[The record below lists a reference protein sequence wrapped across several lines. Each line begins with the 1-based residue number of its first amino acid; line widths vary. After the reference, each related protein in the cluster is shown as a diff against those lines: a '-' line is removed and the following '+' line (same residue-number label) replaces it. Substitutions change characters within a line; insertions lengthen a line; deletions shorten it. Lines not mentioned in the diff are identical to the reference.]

1 MYLKKIEIQ
10 GFKSFADRT
19 TIEFKDD
26 ITAIVGPNGSGKS
39 NISDA
44 IRWVLGEQSVKSLR
58 GSKMEDIIFSGT
70 DKRRALGFAE
80 VTIFFDNSDNS
91 IPVDFSEV
99 AVTRRMFRSGESEY
113 YINKSSARLKD
124 VRTLFMDT
132 GIGKDGYS
140 IIGQGR
146 IDEVLSN
153 KPEDRRNIFEEA
165 AGINKYKSKKEET
178 ERKLGRTQENLIRIK
193 DLISEIKNQYDG
205 LEIES
210 KKALEFVEIYEE
222 LKVLDVNLCVREI
235 NKFRIQMG
243 ELNTEIN
250 LDTNEIENL
259 GLQKIDL
266 DNRFNQLKN
275 NIKEIEEKH
284 ELYRNKKVE
293 LIQSMDNY
301 KSQINLIT
309 EKEKF
314 YSRDIDRFNRELELL
329 HNNIGILD
337 KELSSFED
345 ELHKTNEEYSR
356 IYEIYINKKDEFAS
370 LEAELKE
377 KEVSLEKEKELVI
390 SVYNKISDKKS
401 LLNGIDS
408 FQENVD
414 KRLAQLNKDNY
425 AINTDR
431 ALNEVALNG
440 LMEEELNL
448 NHKLNELS
456 SNKETIESTKKELSE
471 IHNKTNSSIREL
483 EIKLQGLVSSYKLY
497 KNMEEG
503 YEGYYKSVKNLL
515 QSIKNNR
522 LDKSGFEGVVADLL
536 KVDSIYEKAID
547 ISLGSNLQNIV
558 VSDESVAKNM
568 INFLKKNNLGR
579 VTFLPLSVIKGKT
592 LNLDLSKFKEYGVIG
607 LAHEL
612 VEFDQKYKN
621 IFESLLG
628 RTIIVDTIDNGIKLA
643 NKSNHIYRIVTLEGD
658 VLNPGGSLSGG
669 SYSNNAIS
677 IITRKNKILD
687 LEKEIKELNVL
698 HKDLQEKIGSILR
711 DIENNE
717 SISIALMSEI
727 KELEIKILKISN
739 DKNSRIREIERLDKE
754 IIRVHGEVESLEN
767 ETKDYVAK
775 KSEYENSILE
785 LEDNVDSVNSNIKE
799 INEGLSKEKALKE
812 AKNTELT
819 DYQINLNQ
827 IENKLDNLKTSS
839 INKVKEKEEKLIL
852 IEEMENNLSSTMEEI
867 GTLKDSSIDL
877 YEKIDEISIEHDG
890 VSIKV
895 EEFTKCKDKL
905 MDDFYKEQE
914 DLKTIND
921 RLIILEKQ
929 KNKRELKYSKF
940 ELQIENFNN
949 RLINDYELSYEMALE
964 LRIVSEDIII
974 NGKQIIELKEKIKSL
989 GNVNVG
995 AIEEFKS
1002 VKERLEFINKQYE
1015 DLIKSRENLEKLIQ
1029 EMENTMREQFLISF
1043 KEINDN
1049 FSKVFS
1055 ALFNGGKATLELD
1068 MEDDI
1073 LKSGIEIKVQP
1084 PGKRLQNL
1092 NLLSGGER
1100 SLTAVALLFS
1110 ILETRPSPFCILDEI
1125 DAALD
1130 EANIS
1135 RYTSYLKK
1143 FSDRTQFIL
1152 ITHRKTTMEISD
1164 ILYGVTMAE
1173 EGVSKLISVK
1183 IKDYVDELVG

>member
-1 MYLKKIEIQ
+1 MYLKKIEIH

-58 GSKMEDIIFSGT
+58 GNKMEDVIFSGT

-80 VTIFFDNSDNS
+80 VTIFFDNTDNS
-91 IPVDFSEV
+91 IPLDFSEV
-99 AVTRRMFRSGESEY
+99 AVTRRVFRSGESEY

-124 VRTLFMDT
+124 VRGLFMDT

-165 AGINKYKSKKEET
+165 AGINKYKTKKEET

-193 DLISEIKNQYDG
+193 DLISEIKNQYDS

-210 KKALEFVEIYEE
+210 KKAMDFVELYEE
-222 LKVLDVNLCVREI
+222 LKILDVNLCIREI
-235 NKFRIQMG
+235 NKLKIEMG
-243 ELNTEIN
+243 ELQTEID
-250 LDTNEIENL
+250 LDSNEIENL
-259 GLQKIDL
+259 SLQRLDL
-266 DNRFNQLKN
+266 DNRFNMLKD
-275 NIKEIEEKH
+275 NIKEIEEQH
-284 ELYRNKKVE
+284 EVYRNKKVD
-293 LIQSMDNY
+293 LIQSMENH
-301 KSQINLIT
+301 KSQINLIS

-314 YSRDIDRFNRELELL
+314 YTRDIDRFNKELELL
-329 HNNIGILD
+329 NENAVVLDEEILYL
-337 KELSSFED
+337 KD
-345 ELHKTNEEYSR
+345 ELHKTKEEYLR
-356 IYEIYINKKDEFAS
+356 INEIYISKKEEFVS
-370 LEAELKE
+370 IEKTLKE
-377 KEVSLEKEKELVI
+377 KEVNLETEKELVI

-401 LLNGIDS
+401 LLNGIKS
-408 FQENVD
+408 FQDNVD
-414 KRLAQLNKDNY
+414 KRLDQLNKESHRIKSDKTSSEDSLSVL
-425 AINTDR
+425 I
-431 ALNEVALNG
+431 
-440 LMEEELNL
+440 EEELNL
-448 NHKLNELS
+448 KNEFTEIDFR
-456 SNKETIESTKKELSE
+456 KEDLELTKKELNE
-471 IHNKTNSSIREL
+471 AHNETINGIREI
-483 EIKLQGLVSSYKLY
+483 EIKLQGLVSSYNLY

-522 LDKSGFEGVVADLL
+522 VDKAGFEGVVADLL

-558 VSDESVAKNM
+558 VKDESKAKSM
-568 INFLKKNNLGR
+568 IDFLKKNNLGR
-579 VTFLPLSVIKGKT
+579 VTFLPLNIIKGKT
-592 LNLDLSKFKEYGVIG
+592 LNLDLKKLKEFGVIG

-612 VEFDQKYKN
+612 IKFDDKYKN

-643 NKSNHIYRIVTLEGD
+643 NQFNHSYRIVTLDGE

-677 IITRKNKILD
+677 IITRKNLIIN
-687 LEKEIKELNVL
+687 LEKEIQELNIL
-698 HKDLQEKIGSILR
+698 HKDLQEKKTSIYK
-711 DIENNE
+711 DIEKND
-717 SISIALMSEI
+717 SISIVLLSKI
-727 KELEIKILKISN
+727 KELEINILKNNN
-739 DKNSRIREIERLDKE
+739 DKNTKIRDIERYDKE
-754 IIRVHGEVESLEN
+754 IIRIHEEIISLEY
-767 ETKDYVAK
+767 ESKDFLVRK
-775 KSEYENSILE
+775 TDYENSIID
-785 LEDNVDSVNSNIKE
+785 LEDQVNSINDKIKE
-799 INEGLSKEKALKE
+799 MNNSLSQEKSLKE
-812 AKNTELT
+812 EKNRDLT
-819 DYQINLNQ
+819 DYQISLNQ
-827 IENKLDNLKTSS
+827 IENKLDNLKNDSLSKTEE
-839 INKVKEKEEKLIL
+839 KEKKLIS
-852 IEEMENNLSSTMEEI
+852 IEEMNNNLRSTTDEI
-867 GTLKDSSIDL
+867 EKLKSSSIDIN
-877 YEKIDEISIEHDG
+877 EKIEGISKKHEVIAT
-890 VSIKV
+890 KL
-895 EEFTKCKDKL
+895 EEFSKNKEVL

-914 DLKTIND
+914 HLKIIND
-921 RLIILEKQ
+921 RLIVLEKQ
-929 KNKRELKYSKF
+929 KNKRELKHSKF
-940 ELQIENFNN
+940 ELQVENFNS
-949 RLINDYELSYEMALE
+949 RLLNDYELSYEMALE
-964 LRIVSEDIII
+964 LRSVSDDIII
-974 NGKQIIELKEKIKSL
+974 SGNRIKELKEKIKSI

-1015 DLIKSRENLEKLIQ
+1015 DLIKSRDNLEKLIQ

-1043 KEINDN
+1043 KEINEN

-1135 RYTSYLKK
+1135 RYTNYLKK
-1143 FSDRTQFIL
+1143 FSDKTQFIL

-1173 EGVSKLISVK
+1173 EGVSRLISVK
-1183 IKDYVDELVG
+1183 IKDYAEKLIG

>member
-58 GSKMEDIIFSGT
+58 GSKMEDVIFSGT

-80 VTIFFDNSDNS
+80 VTIFFDNTDNS

-113 YINKSSARLKD
+113 YINKSSTRLKD
-124 VRTLFMDT
+124 IRSLFMDT

-165 AGINKYKSKKEET
+165 AGINKYKTKKEET
-178 ERKLGRTQENLIRIK
+178 ERKLSRTQENLIRIK
-193 DLISEIKNQYDG
+193 DLISEIKSQYDS
-205 LEIES
+205 LENDS
-210 KKALEFVEIYEE
+210 KKALEFVELYEE
-222 LKVLDVNLCVREI
+222 LKELDVNLCIREI
-235 NKFRIQMG
+235 NKLKIQMG
-243 ELNTEIN
+243 ELNTEIE

-259 GLQKIDL
+259 SLQRVDL
-266 DNRFNQLKN
+266 DNRFSALKE
-275 NIKEIEEKH
+275 NIKLIEEKH
-284 ELYRNKKVE
+284 ELYRNNKIE
-293 LIQSMDNY
+293 LIQSIENY
-301 KSQINLIT
+301 KSQINLIS
-309 EKEKF
+309 EKKKF
-314 YSRDIDRFNRELELL
+314 YTRDIDRYNKELELL
-329 HNNIGILD
+329 NNNIENLD
-337 KELSSFED
+337 NELLSFED
-345 ELHKTNEEYSR
+345 ELHKTKEEYSK
-356 IYEIYINKKDEFAS
+356 IYEIYINQKEEFLS
-370 LEAELKE
+370 IEDVLKE
-377 KEVSLEKEKELVI
+377 KESSLEKEKELVI
-390 SVYNKISDKKS
+390 DLYNKISDKKS

-408 FQENVD
+408 FQENID
-414 KRLAQLNKDNY
+414 KRLTQLNKENQR
-425 AINTDR
+425 INTDKIS
-431 ALNEVALNG
+431 NEEYLSN
-440 LMEEELNL
+440 LIKEESNLKDKLTELN
-448 NHKLNELS
+448 
-456 SNKETIESTKKELSE
+456 SNKETIESSKKELNE
-471 IHNKTNSSIREL
+471 AHNETINNIREI
-483 EIKLQGLVSSYKLY
+483 EIKLQGFVSSYKLY

-515 QSIKNNR
+515 QSIKSNR
-522 LDKSGFEGVVADLL
+522 VNRTGFEGVVADLL
-536 KVDSIYEKAID
+536 KVDSVYEKAID

-558 VSDESVAKNM
+558 VGDESIAKNM

-592 LNLDLSKFKEYGVIG
+592 LNLDLSKLKEFGVIG

-612 VEFDQKYKN
+612 IEYDQKYKN

-628 RTIIVDTIDNGIKLA
+628 RTIIVDHIDNGIKLA
-643 NKSNHIYRIVTLEGD
+643 NKFNHIHRIVTLDGD

-677 IITRKNKILD
+677 IITRKNRIAD
-687 LEKEIKELNVL
+687 LEKEIQELNIL
-698 HKDLQEKIGSILR
+698 HKNLQEKKISIVK

-717 SISIALMSEI
+717 SISIGLMAEI
-727 KELEIKILKISN
+727 KELEINLLKNNN
-739 DKNSRIREIERLDKE
+739 DKNSNIRDIERLDKE
-754 IIRVHGEVESLEN
+754 IIRVRNEILSLEN
-767 ETKDYVAK
+767 ETKDYLVRRT
-775 KSEYENSILE
+775 EYEKSIIE
-785 LEDNVDSVNSNIKE
+785 LEDNVSFINNKIKE
-799 INEGLSKEKALKE
+799 MNEGLSQEKILKE
-812 AKNTELT
+812 EKSKELT
-819 DYQINLNQ
+819 DHQIHLNQ
-827 IENKLDNLKTSS
+827 IENKLNNLKGNS
-839 INKVKEKEEKLIL
+839 ISKTEEKEEKLLL
-852 IEEMENNLSSTMEEI
+852 IEEMKSNLNSTINEIEKLKNSGIELNEKIEKISKEHEEI
-867 GTLKDSSIDL
+867 TIKLEESS
-877 YEKIDEISIEHDG
+877 
-890 VSIKV
+890 
-895 EEFTKCKDKL
+895 KDKEIL
-905 MDDFYKEQE
+905 MNDFYKEQE

-921 RLIILEKQ
+921 RLMVLEKQ
-929 KNKRELKYSKF
+929 KNKRELKHSKF
-940 ELQIENFNN
+940 DLQIENFNN
-949 RLINDYELSYEMALE
+949 RLLNDYELSYEMALE
-964 LRIVSEDIII
+964 LEIVSEDVIIPGNKI
-974 NGKQIIELKEKIKSL
+974 VELKEKIKSL

-1015 DLIKSRENLEKLIQ
+1015 DLTKSRENLEKLIQ

-1043 KEINDN
+1043 KEINEN
-1049 FSKVFS
+1049 FSKVFG

-1068 MEDDI
+1068 IEDDI

-1100 SLTAVALLFS
+1100 SLTAVALLFA

-1143 FSDRTQFIL
+1143 FSDKTQFIL

-1173 EGVSKLISVK
+1173 EGVSRLISVK
-1183 IKDYVDELVG
+1183 IKDYIDELVG

>member
-19 TIEFKDD
+19 TIEFKND

-58 GSKMEDIIFSGT
+58 GSKMEDVIFSGT

-113 YINKSSARLKD
+113 YINKSSSRLKD
-124 VRTLFMDT
+124 VRSLFMDT

-165 AGINKYKSKKEET
+165 AGIVKYKTKKEET
-178 ERKLGRTQENLIRIK
+178 ERKLNKTQENLIRIK
-193 DLISEIKNQYDG
+193 DLIFEIKNQYDG
-205 LEIES
+205 LESES
-210 KKALEFVEIYEE
+210 KKAIEFVDLYEE
-222 LKVLDVNLCVREI
+222 LKVLDVNLCIRVI
-235 NKFRIQMG
+235 NKLKLQMA
-243 ELNTEIN
+243 ELNTEIE
-250 LDTNEIENL
+250 LDANEIENL
-259 GLQKIDL
+259 TLQRADL
-266 DNRFNQLKN
+266 DSRFNQLKN

-284 ELYRNKKVE
+284 EFYRNKKVD
-293 LIQSMDNY
+293 LVQSIENY
-301 KSQINLIT
+301 KSQINLIS

-314 YSRDIDRFNRELELL
+314 YNRDTEKYNQELENLKTSIETIDEELL
-329 HNNIGILD
+329 SL
-337 KELSSFED
+337 ED
-345 ELHKTNEEYSR
+345 ELHKTNKEYLRINEIYMVKKEEYTS
-356 IYEIYINKKDEFAS
+356 IED
-370 LEAELKE
+370 LL
-377 KEVSLEKEKELVI
+377 VEKEKILESEKELLI

-401 LLNGIDS
+401 SLNGIHS
-408 FQENVD
+408 FQDNID
-414 KRLAQLNKDNY
+414 KRLTQLNKENHR
-425 AINTDR
+425 IHTDKLSNED
-431 ALNEVALNG
+431 ALEYLI
-440 LMEEELNL
+440 EEESYLNDKLTEL
-448 NHKLNELS
+448 NR
-456 SNKETIESTKKELSE
+456 NKETIDNTKKELN
-471 IHNKTNSSIREL
+471 INHTNLANEIREV

-522 LDKSGFEGVVADLL
+522 IDKSGFEGVVADLL

-558 VSDESVAKNM
+558 VNDEGKAKSM
-568 INFLKKNNLGR
+568 IDFLKKNNLGR
-579 VTFLPLSVIKGKT
+579 VTFLPLSVIRGKT
-592 LNLDLSKFKEYGVIG
+592 LNLDISKLKEFGVIG
-607 LAHEL
+607 LAHNL
-612 VEFDQKYKN
+612 IEFDQKYKN

-643 NKSNHIYRIVTLEGD
+643 NKYNHIHRIVTLDGD

-669 SYSNNAIS
+669 SSNNAIS
-677 IITRKNKILD
+677 IITRKNRIIA
-687 LEKEIKELNVL
+687 LEKEIQELNDL
-698 HKDLQEKIGSILR
+698 HKALQEKRVKIYK

-717 SISIALMSEI
+717 SISTALINEI
-727 KELEIKILKISN
+727 KELEISILKNSN
-739 DKNSRIREIERLDKE
+739 DKNSRDRDIERLEKE
-754 IIRVHGEVESLEN
+754 IIRIQEEILTLEN
-767 ETKDYVAK
+767 ESSDYLSK
-775 KSEYENSILE
+775 KTDYENAVIE
-785 LEDNVDSVNSNIKE
+785 FEDNVNSINDKIKTMNQDLN
-799 INEGLSKEKALKE
+799 NEKNLKE
-812 AKNTELT
+812 EKNKELT

-827 IENKLDNLKTSS
+827 IQNKLDNLSNNT
-839 INKVKEKEEKLIL
+839 INKTNEKEQKLKSID
-852 IEEMENNLSSTMEEI
+852 EMKNNLSSTINEI
-867 GTLKDSSIDL
+867 DLLKNSSIEL
-877 YEKIDEISIEHDG
+877 SNKTNEISLEYEN
-890 VSIKV
+890 VSYIL
-895 EEFTKCKDKL
+895 EEFANNKTKL
-905 MDDFYKEQE
+905 MDGFYKEQE
-914 DLKTIND
+914 DLKIIND
-921 RLIILEKQ
+921 RLMVLEKQ
-929 KNKRELKYSKF
+929 KNKRELKHTKF
-940 ELQIENFNN
+940 ELQIENYNN
-949 RLINDYELSYEMALE
+949 RLLNDYELSYEMALKLE
-964 LRIVSEDIII
+964 TVSEDMIISQNRI
-974 NGKQIIELKEKIKSL
+974 TELKEKIKTL

-1015 DLIKSRENLEKLIQ
+1015 DLIMSRENLEKLIK
-1029 EMENTMREQFLISF
+1029 EMENIMRDQFLHSF
-1043 KEINDN
+1043 KEINEN

-1055 ALFNGGKATLELD
+1055 VLFNGGKANLELD
-1068 MEDDI
+1068 MDDDI
-1073 LKSGIEIKVQP
+1073 LKTGIEIKIQP

-1100 SLTAVALLFS
+1100 SLTAVALLFA

-1135 RYTSYLKK
+1135 RYTRYLKK
-1143 FSDRTQFIL
+1143 FSDNTQFIL

-1183 IKDYVDELVG
+1183 IKDYVDDLVV